1 MDKDLEDLEK
11 ELTALRPRTPG
22 RTLEGRIAA
31 RLQPRRRAQFGWFAL
46 PLAATVAVV
55 FAWQMPRGVT
65 PPPTVEG
72 DSVSPATAESQFKPV
87 ATQNLLYDAFD
98 EGVVTLADG
107 SKARRV
113 SRSYVDTVV
122 WRDPQSNASIK
133 WSVPRDEVRLT
144 QLTLQ

>member
-1 MDKDLEDLEK
+1 MDKDLEILEK
-11 ELTALRPRTPG
+11 ELTALRPRLPG
-22 RTLEGRIAA
+22 RTLDGRIAA
-31 RLQPRRRAQFGWFAL
+31 RLQPRRPAQIVWLAL
-46 PLAATVAVV
+46 PLAAAVAVV

-65 PPPTVEG
+65 PPPVAEEANP
-72 DSVSPATAESQFKPV
+72 SPAKAESQFKPV
-87 ATQNLLYDAFD
+87 ATQNLLYDARD

-122 WRDPQSNASIK
+122 WRDPRSNASIK

-144 QLTLQ
+144 HLTLQ